1 MAPKMSVCLL
11 IGAAL
16 VAAGCSTSTVPG
28 SIGPGATAGGA
39 VQTAAA
45 ASQAASS
52 GGGGSASV
60 TGPCSLLTQ
69 AEVSAV
75 VGQAVG
81 PGSNATDSHECD
93 WQYPADGI
101 PTVQVSIGFE
111 DGSLA
116 SFCDVPSSSALGIS
130 ITQVND
136 VGDGACFIEMAG
148 LAAGSNLT
156 FAKGGQ
162 VFTTSVILGP
172 NATSAAIQ
180 AANKSLALDAL
191 ARL

>member
-1 MAPKMSVCLL
+1 MAPKMTFSLL
-11 IGAAL
+11 LGAAIA
-16 VAAGCSTSTVPG
+16 VAGCATSSAPEST
-28 SIGPGATAGGA
+28 GPGAAAGGP
-39 VQTAAA
+39 VQTAVA
-45 ASQAASS
+45 ASLAGSS
-52 GGGGSASV
+52 GGGGGTSV

-81 PGSNATDSHECD
+81 PGSNASDSHACD
-93 WQYPADGI
+93 WQYPADGV
-101 PTVQVSIGFE
+101 PTVQASIGFD

-116 SFCDVPSSSALGIS
+116 SYCEVPSDSGLGIS
-130 ITQVND
+130 IVQVSG

-148 LAAGSNLT
+148 LASGSNLT

-162 VFTTSVILGP
+162 VYATSAILGP

-180 AANKSLALDAL
+180 AAATSLALDAL

>member
-1 MAPKMSVCLL
+1 MAPKMTLSLL
-11 IGAAL
+11 VGAAL
-16 VAAGCSTSTVPG
+16 VAAGCSTSSVPG
-28 SIGPGATAGGA
+28 STGPGATAGGV

-45 ASQAASS
+45 TSQAGSS
-52 GGGGSASV
+52 GGVGTSV

-81 PGSNATDSHECD
+81 PGSNATNSHECD

-101 PTVQVSIGFE
+101 PTIQVSIGFE

-116 SFCDVPSSSALGIS
+116 SFCDVPSNSGLGIS
-130 ITQVND
+130 ITQVSG

-162 VFTTSVILGP
+162 VFTTAVILGP
-172 NATSAAIQ
+172 NATSATIQ